1 MGSGHGE
8 EIGLLSF
15 FVEFPLLFLL
25 LRFSSSEVSVRLV
38 PSSVSSPLN
47 ILDACRKLG
56 VRRED
61 SYD

>member
-8 EIGLLSF
+8 EIGLLSS
-15 FVEFPLLFLL
+15 FVELPLLFLL
-25 LRFSSSEVSVRLV
+25 LRFSFFWVSVRLV
-38 PSSVSSPLN
+38 PGSVSLPLSVQ
-47 ILDACRKLG
+47 DACRKLG